1 MKKILLLLF
10 VMACSQMVMA
20 QDFQKLSPHLVT
32 LVRQQGGGTSAY
44 NNQHRS
50 VLALMTVTSGQA
62 ALAVAVDYG
71 CHLVDSV
78 GRVYIIDIPVS
89 QITSMSKD
97 RRVERIEA
105 EPMPR
110 PAMDVTPGQVNATPV
125 YAGTDLPQAF
135 TGKGVAAGIFDNG
148 FDFTH
153 PAFLDADGKSRA
165 QYYYDFC
172 WQNDDGTLG
181 HAMTSP
187 DEILAYGH
195 THHAGASLHGT
206 HVMGIMAGGAVDEKY
221 QGMAP
226 ESDIYAVHFNSWS
239 NDFDN
244 PDDQTSATC
253 ILGFKYI
260 FDQAAKDGK
269 PCVVN
274 FSSGDSYTLGHQ
286 RPLESEALQ
295 ALTGPGRII
304 VTCAGND
311 GYHSAYLEKPADV
324 RQTGTAI
331 VNGVGGG
338 QYIDLD
344 IVTPVNQLVR
354 LDFLGIRLIDPHI
367 EGTIM
372 FQTDSILAVQDTCQF
387 TTTVSLGDV
396 HLKVYKSEYQDQRGD
411 VLHVH
416 GIMPNL
422 AYLMLCGATFLL
434 TGDGP
439 AWVYSDIQYCP
450 FVNVSGVPAYSYAKD
465 GYSLWWPG
473 TLPGLITVGATG
485 YKSSF
490 RNIDGEM
497 NTEVDDLAASQPGRI
512 ALFSSQ
518 GPTFEG
524 LIKPDVS
531 APGVSINAAFN
542 SYVELTDKVRK
553 ELTDKVVYNG
563 KTYYYI
569 AQSGTSMAAP
579 VVAGTIALW
588 LQAKPDLT
596 TEEIIDIFSHTCTQ
610 PDASLEYP
618 NSIYGYGQIDAY
630 AGMLYILDILSH
642 IPNLSN
648 HQPSK
653 AHFHLHG
660 RSLIV
665 EWGENVP
672 LSSSISVYTT
682 DGKNVLCS
690 KGSTLDLSTLSP
702 GIYAV
707 QVNTGQA
714 ETTGSTL
721 IRLD

>member
-1 MKKILLLLF
+1 
-10 VMACSQMVMA
+10 MASSHMVMA
-20 QDFQKLSPHLVT
+20 QDFQKLSPHLAT
-32 LVRQQGGGTSAY
+32 LVRHHEEVPQDISLQ
-44 NNQHRS
+44 NRS
-50 VLALMTVTSGQA
+50 VLTLMTTTNGYSATTIA
-62 ALAVAVDYG
+62 ADYG
-71 CHLVDSV
+71 CHMVDSV
-78 GRVYIIDIPVS
+78 GRVFIMDIPLC
-89 QITSMSKD
+89 QIASMSKD

-125 YAGTDLPQAF
+125 YDGTELPQAF
-135 TGKGVAAGIFDNG
+135 TGKGVAAGVFDNG

-153 PAFLDADGKSRA
+153 PTFLDSDGNSRA
-165 QYYYDFC
+165 HYYYDFC
-172 WQNDDGTLG
+172 WQNNDGTLG
-181 HAMTSP
+181 HAITSP

-206 HVMGIMAGGAVDEKY
+206 HVMGIMAGGAVGGKY
-221 QGMAP
+221 QGLAP
-226 ESDIYAVHFNSWS
+226 ESDIYAAHFNSLS

-244 PDDQTSATC
+244 PDEQTSATC
-253 ILGFKYI
+253 ILGFKYL
-260 FDQAAKDGK
+260 FDQAEKDGK

-286 RPLESEALQ
+286 RLLESEALQ
-295 ALTGPGRII
+295 TLTGPGRII

-311 GYHSAYLEKPADV
+311 GYHSAYLEKPENV
-324 RQTGTAI
+324 RQAGTVI

-344 IVTPVNQLVR
+344 IITPVNQLVR
-354 LDFLGIRLIDPHI
+354 LDFLGIRLIDPQI

-372 FQTDSILAVQDTCQF
+372 FQTDSILAEQDTCRF
-387 TTTVSLGDV
+387 MTTVSLGDV
-396 HLKVYKSEYQDQRGD
+396 HLKVYKSEYQDERGD

-416 GIMPNL
+416 GVMPNL

-439 AWVYSDIQYCP
+439 AWVYSDIQFCP
-450 FVNVSGVPAYSYAKD
+450 FVNISSVPAYSYAKD

-490 RNIDGEM
+490 RNIYGEM
-497 NTEVDDLAASQPGRI
+497 NTEVDDLAASQPGQI
-512 ALFSSQ
+512 ARFSSQ

-524 LIKPDVS
+524 LIKPDVC

-542 SYVELTDKVRK
+542 SYVEMTEQVRK
-553 ELTDKVVYNG
+553 ELTDKVEYNG

-569 AQSGTSMAAP
+569 AQSGTSMATP

-596 TEEIIDIFSHTCTQ
+596 PEEILDVFAHTCTH
-610 PDASLEYP
+610 PDASMEYP
-618 NSIYGYGQIDAY
+618 NSTYGYGQIDAY
-630 AGMLYILDILSH
+630 AGLLYILDVLSN
-642 IPNLSN
+642 IPNLST

-665 EWGENVP
+665 EWEGDRP
-672 LSSSISVYTT
+672 QTPSICVYTT
-682 DGKNVLCS
+682 DGKIVQS
-690 KGSTLDLSTLSP
+690 GKGSSIDLSALPS

-707 QVNTGQA
+707 QVTTGQT